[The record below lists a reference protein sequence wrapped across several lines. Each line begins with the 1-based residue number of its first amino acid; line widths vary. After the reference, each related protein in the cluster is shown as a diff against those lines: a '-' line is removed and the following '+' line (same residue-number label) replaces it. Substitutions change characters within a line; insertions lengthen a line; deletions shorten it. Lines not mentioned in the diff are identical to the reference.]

1 MSDKLAEIV
10 SHKRQEIEPLIQRAE
25 KLRYAAL
32 ERNEF
37 KSLAS
42 AINVGSDRL
51 GLIAEVK
58 KASPSAG
65 IIAEDFDPVSQAK
78 KYADAGASAIS
89 VLTDEKYFKGKL
101 EYLTQIQQAVDIPVL
116 RKDFIIHES
125 QIYEASI
132 AGADAILLIVAALSQ
147 DDLQRLFDCAN
158 TYQLEVLMEIHDLP
172 ELERALET
180 EVKIIGVNNRNL
192 KTFEVDLKNTESISE
207 EVPKDIL
214 FVSESGIKTPQD
226 ASLVASWGA
235 DAVLVGETLMRAD
248 DVASTVKEIMESP
261 AP

>member
-1 MSDKLAEIV
+1 MSDKLAEII
-10 SHKRQEIEPLIQRAE
+10 SHKRQEIEPLVQRAE

-65 IIAEDFDPVSQAK
+65 IIAKDFDPVSQAK

-101 EYLTQIQQAVDIPVL
+101 EYLTQIQQAVDVPVL
-116 RKDFIIHES
+116 RKDFIVHES
-125 QIYEASI
+125 QIYEASV
-132 AGADAILLIVAALSQ
+132 AGADAVLLIVAALSQ
-147 DDLQRLFDCAN
+147 EDLERLFDCAN
-158 TYQLEVLMEIHDLP
+158 TYQLEVLMEVHDLP

-180 EVKIIGVNNRNL
+180 DVKIIGVNNRNL
-192 KTFEVDLKNTESISE
+192 KTFEVDLKNTEAISE
-207 EVPKDIL
+207 EVPEDIL

-235 DAVLVGETLMRAD
+235 DAVLVGETLMRAG
-248 DVASTVKEIMESP
+248 DVAATVKEIMESP
-261 AP
+261 AS

>member
-101 EYLTQIQQAVDIPVL
+101 EYLTQIQHAVDVPVL

-125 QIYEASI
+125 QIYEASV

-147 DDLQRLFDCAN
+147 DDLERLFDCAN
-158 TYQLEVLMEIHDLP
+158 TYQLEVLMEVHDLA
-172 ELERALET
+172 ELERALGT
-180 EVKIIGVNNRNL
+180 DVKIIGVNNRNL
-192 KTFEVDLKNTESISE
+192 KTFEVDLKNTEAISE
-207 EVPKDIL
+207 EVPQDIL

-261 AP
+261 VP